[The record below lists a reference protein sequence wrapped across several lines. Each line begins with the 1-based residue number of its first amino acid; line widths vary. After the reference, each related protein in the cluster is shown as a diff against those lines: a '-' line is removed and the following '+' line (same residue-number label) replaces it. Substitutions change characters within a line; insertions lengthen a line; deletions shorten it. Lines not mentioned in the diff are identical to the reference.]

1 MVRSDLIIA
10 GSNFIFNHI
19 HKNYSYLITAKKKLV
34 VIFRGI
40 NTEYYNNVSI
50 AHEKINKFFQNLIL
64 TQKLSKY
71 YYQEDLQG
79 GKVRRCL

>member
-19 HKNYSYLITAKKKLV
+19 KENYSDYLNPHKKFL

-40 NTEYYNNVSI
+40 NTEYFNKN
-50 AHEKINKFFQNLIL
+50 KISNI
-64 TQKLSKY
+64 Y
-71 YYQEDLQG
+71 H
-79 GKVRRCL
+79 